1 MIKIEHIAVK
11 IISVFV
17 LMSVLIVSC
26 KTNKRL
32 PIGRVELTPI
42 IDDYISDFSHF
53 YDSDLEAIHVSFRP
67 GQKIVEVQD
76 YPLEHLYFD
85 IRNIEEFDESVFV
98 GRYKN
103 IPAIIF
109 VDSQDSFDLKDI
121 LKTDSLLIQKANI
134 ENEYFDEKG
143 NKLDIEIEGGLMEYT
158 PSLVTNYYVTKHF
171 KKIKLQNG
179 KTMNV
184 EY

>member
-1 MIKIEHIAVK
+1 MKIKHIAVK

-17 LMSVLIVSC
+17 LMSVLIGSC

-32 PIGRVELTPI
+32 PVERIELTQI
-42 IDDYISDFSHF
+42 IDDYIGDFSHF
-53 YDSDLEAIHVSFRP
+53 YDSDIEAIHVSFRP
-67 GQKIVEVQD
+67 VQKIIEVQD

-85 IRNIEEFDESVFV
+85 IRNIEEFDASVSV

-109 VDSQDSFDLKDI
+109 VDPKGSFDLKDI
-121 LKTDSLLIQKANI
+121 LETDSLLIQKANT
-134 ENEYFDEKG
+134 EDEYFDENG

-158 PSLVTNYYVTKHF
+158 PSLVTNYHVGKRF

-179 KTMNV
+179 KTMIV